1 MTAGGTMGTK
11 WRRTKTK
18 LNWSIIDLGS
28 RSTATTAA
36 VQKKFA
42 VSSLVLHGQQWLRV
56 RQEVASKQF
65 PSPDRAP
72 TCWRRVVAGRFHF
85 GAASRP
91 QLRWSTTASWVG
103 DSVIAARSTLSK
115 TTRALNMLK
124 GTDGQH
130 AGVIAF
136 LKRVFGSRSTAGR
149 VATPQDLSVTK
160 QHRNDRW
167 DRCTASAGD
176 WQIITTT
183 SHRSANQR
191 YFMHI
196 SATVHRMRMQ
206 SSALD
211 SSRSQ
216 LCNDTSTGV
225 VRHQITKWRRLQKV
239 VSYDVLHHTRAYH
252 DIRYCSTELR
262 NSKIGM
268 FRETLCK
275 RPPVYN
281 DHFFLHRKGGRLKQI
296 FLYEKLRTETQYK
309 RGELV
314 AHLTNLVNYHK
325 WTWDRLLKSFRKTL
339 L

>member
-1 MTAGGTMGTK
+1 MTPHKNETELKHHRPWKPIHRDHCSCPEEVCCQLT
-11 WRRTKTK
+11 
-18 LNWSIIDLGS
+18 
-28 RSTATTAA
+28 STTW
-36 VQKKFA
+36 K
-42 VSSLVLHGQQWLRV
+42 QWLRV
-56 RQEVASKQF
+56 RQEVARKQF
-65 PSPDRAP
+65 SSPDRAP
-72 TCWRRVVAGRFHF
+72 TCWRRVVARTFHF
-85 GAASRP
+85 GGASHP

-130 AGVIAF
+130 AGAIAF

-167 DRCTASAGD
+167 DGCTASAGD

-191 YFMHI
+191 YFMHN

-225 VRHQITKWRRLQKV
+225 VRHQITKRRRKV
-239 VSYDVLHHTRAYH
+239 VSYDVLHHTA
-252 DIRYCSTELR
+252 
-262 NSKIGM
+262 
-268 FRETLCK
+268 
-275 RPPVYN
+275 V
-281 DHFFLHRKGGRLKQI
+281 
-296 FLYEKLRTETQYK
+296 
-309 RGELV
+309 
-314 AHLTNLVNYHK
+314 
-325 WTWDRLLKSFRKTL
+325 
-339 L
+339 

>member
-11 WRRTKTK
+11 WRRTPYACTKTK

-28 RSTATTAA
+28 RSTATTAD

-56 RQEVASKQF
+56 RQEVARKQF
-65 PSPDRAP
+65 SSPDRAP

-85 GAASRP
+85 GGASRP
-91 QLRWSTTASWVG
+91 QLRWSTTARWVG
-103 DSVIAARSTLSK
+103 NSVIAARSTLSK

-124 GTDGQH
+124 GTDRQH
-130 AGVIAF
+130 TGAIAF
-136 LKRVFGSRSTAGR
+136 LVRVFGSRSTAGR
-149 VATPQDLSVTK
+149 VATPQDPSVTK

-191 YFMHI
+191 YFMHN

-239 VSYDVLHHTRAYH
+239 VSYDVLHHT
-252 DIRYCSTELR
+252 
-262 NSKIGM
+262 
-268 FRETLCK
+268 F
-275 RPPVYN
+275 
-281 DHFFLHRKGGRLKQI
+281 
-296 FLYEKLRTETQYK
+296 
-309 RGELV
+309 
-314 AHLTNLVNYHK
+314 
-325 WTWDRLLKSFRKTL
+325 
-339 L
+339 